1 MRTCV
6 VTLLA
11 TVVCVPLL
19 AQTPRGRR
27 VYGPMPAAAQ
37 AATAENAV
45 KQAIEQLGNE
55 KKAYDRDL
63 EVLDHLRSADLALT
77 DPVQPYNAI
86 EKAYDEVERAK
97 SMATDLL
104 VSDGIIKVER
114 QIEDARRSPT
124 VADFGR
130 LRASLRSDA
139 IGPAARLVARNGA
152 KLQDETLAWI
162 RVQELIAA
170 HLRQLAEITSAS
182 LRAAQ
187 Q

>member
-1 MRTCV
+1 MRTTFV
-6 VTLLA
+6 ALMT
-11 TVVCVPLL
+11 TIVCLPLL
-19 AQTPRGRR
+19 AQAPRGRR
-27 VYGPMPAAAQ
+27 VYPTMAPGSYAVN
-37 AATAENAV
+37 AEAAV
-45 KQAIEQLGNE
+45 KQAMDQLAAE

-63 EVLDHLRSADLALT
+63 EMLDHLRAADNALT

-86 EKAYDEVERAK
+86 EQAYGSVERAK

-114 QIEDARRSPT
+114 QIEEARRSPT

-130 LRASLRSDA
+130 LRASLRAEA

-162 RVQELIAA
+162 RVQELIAG